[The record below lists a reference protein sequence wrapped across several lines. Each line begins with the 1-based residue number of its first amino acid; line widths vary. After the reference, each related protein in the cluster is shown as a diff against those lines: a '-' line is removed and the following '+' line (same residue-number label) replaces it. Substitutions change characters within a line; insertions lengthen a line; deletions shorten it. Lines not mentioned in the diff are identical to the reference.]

1 MLIHNLEILTV
12 VFSQSM
18 NYGEIMIKYIILAL
32 GIIILLS
39 PVYADT
45 APKVVKSYLGV
56 YEYNGTYYDP
66 LDNTF
71 DGESSYAGPDYNYA
85 VIVYELDNGQTIRQ
99 TIPLTDNGGTTD
111 PAPTAA
117 VSWTDPDG
125 NEHDIFEQSGGTTD
139 NVTAIPYIAEVPVGS
154 QISLAMNDN
163 AGDDN
168 YADGKWKLN
177 ITENGITF
185 KNATQFGGYFHNVSF
200 KLTDI
205 DTNNTWNIT
214 MPYKTSGR
222 DYYSG
227 IIPLNGSNAT
237 IYDISGST
245 SDSGNL
251 TYSPINPDGSPFFK
265 PTPSPTKTPTP
276 ITALI
281 LSVISITYLL
291 YKRNN

>member
-1 MLIHNLEILTV
+1 
-12 VFSQSM
+12 
-18 NYGEIMIKYIILAL
+18 MIKNIQVYTGIVL
-32 GIIILLS
+32 GIMILLS

-71 DGESSYAGPDYNYA
+71 DGNSSYSGSSSNYDYA

-99 TIPLTDNGGTTD
+99 IVTLTDNLGSSD
-111 PAPTAA
+111 PVST
-117 VSWTDPDG
+117 VVTSWTDPDG
-125 NEHDIFEQSGGTTD
+125 NEHDIFERDGTNTN
-139 NVTAIPYIAEVPVGS
+139 NVTALPYIAEIPVGS
-154 QISLAMNDN
+154 QINVAMNDN
-163 AGDDN
+163 CGDDN
-168 YADGKWKLN
+168 YADGEWKLN
-177 ITENGITF
+177 ITKNGITF
-185 KNATQFGGYFHNVSF
+185 ENATQFGGFWHNTSF

-214 MPYKTSGR
+214 MPYKDGTR

-237 IYDISGST
+237 IYNISGGT
-245 SDSGNL
+245 SDAGANL

-276 ITALI
+276 ISALI